1 MNLAV
6 MLRAQ
11 LQALGEG
18 GSAVL
23 RNLES
28 MIAALTAWGDAEH
41 NDDGTHSDVTA
52 ATVGVEGLLSAQRYA
67 ASKIYL
73 WDYAAD
79 ASGVLKGPGLVGAGL
94 IVHVD
99 TTAGGGG
106 AARSIYSIDATGRQ
120 PGEIVWFVKMDSNT
134 APGGTNFSQ
143 LAGATRQG
151 FPGFANFT
159 GVFGGNVNI
168 QANRVIPIMYLPRND
183 HQIGYDGGFPDHPW
197 HIGHP

>member
-6 MLRAQ
+6 FARNQ
-11 LQALGEG
+11 LQAAGEAG
-18 GSAVL
+18 QAAL
-23 RNLES
+23 RNLELMVS
-28 MIAALTAWGDAEH
+28 ALRAWGGAEH
-41 NDDGTHSDVTA
+41 NDDGTHGDVTA
-52 ATVGVEGLLSAQRYA
+52 TTAAVSGLLSAQRYA
-67 ASKIYL
+67 ASKIYV

-79 ASGVLKGPGLVGAGL
+79 ASGVLKGPGVVDAGL
-94 IVHVD
+94 IIHID

-106 AARSIYSIDATGRQ
+106 VARSIYSIDATGRQ
-120 PGEIVWFVKMDSNT
+120 PGEIVWFVKMDGNT

-159 GVFGGNVNI
+159 GVFGANLNI
-168 QANRVIPIMYLPRND
+168 QANRVVPIMYLPRTD
-183 HQIGYDGGFPDHPW
+183 HQIGYDGGFPNHPW